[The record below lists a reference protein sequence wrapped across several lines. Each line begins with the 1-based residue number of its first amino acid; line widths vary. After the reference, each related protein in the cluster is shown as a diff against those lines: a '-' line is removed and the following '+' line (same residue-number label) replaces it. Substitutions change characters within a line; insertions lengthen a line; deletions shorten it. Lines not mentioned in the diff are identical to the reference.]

1 MSHTSTNTSSNT
13 AVGFN
18 SLFYTTGDYNTAV
31 GFGAAT
37 QNISGT
43 YNTAIGV
50 NALSVSVSGGSNTAC
65 GTNALRHKT
74 DVNGCSAFGTNALYN
89 TTTGYSNTAVGMSSL
104 YRNVTGHQNVAVG
117 HNALVCVTTG
127 NFNVGIGTGAG
138 TFYDSTIGDLS
149 GFSTGSYNVCI
160 GAGSQAS
167 RLDVGNE
174 VSIYNGSVHA
184 RFQGS
189 ASSWT
194 FPSDERDKTAIEDLT
209 LGLDFITRLR
219 PRKFQWN
226 LRHQTEKE
234 GKEASGFIAQE
245 VLALVEAT
253 DSKYT
258 DLVNTSNENQYSL
271 AQTNLIPM
279 LVNAIKELTARLEIL
294 EAR

>member
-1 MSHTSTNTSSNT
+1 MSYKIGSSTVLEVNDSLNNTSVGSFTLSSNTTGTYNTATGKNALEKNTSGVSNT
-13 AVGFN
+13 AVGSKTLIN
-18 SLFYTTGDYNTAV
+18 NTTGN
-31 GFGAAT
+31 
-37 QNISGT
+37 
-43 YNTAIGV
+43 
-50 NALSVSVSGGSNTAC
+50 SNTALGRNAMYQNTDGDSNVAIGESALYAGSGGNNNVAIGRYAMSQHVS
-65 GTNALRHKT
+65 GTN
-74 DVNGCSAFGTNALYN
+74 N
-89 TTTGYSNTAVGMSSL
+89 
-104 YRNVTGHQNVAVG
+104 
-117 HNALVCVTTG
+117 
-127 NFNVGIGTGAG
+127 I
-138 TFYDSTIGDLS
+138 
-149 GFSTGSYNVCI
+149 CI
-160 GAGSQAS
+160 GYGSACS
-167 RLDVGNE
+167 TNTISNE
-174 VSIYNGSVHA
+174 VSIYNGTVHA